1 MGAGFIQRFGS
12 LPSQQQIQAIE
23 GVVIVDGVGPAQ
35 IQGTGTGVVAVVGE
49 FADMT
54 FAVEVAGGNVA
65 SKPQPQLV
73 TSDADLVQRVGGFDA
88 TLGEFGG
95 AGGNGLADVRGKRF
109 AGLVVAPVNLA
120 SDKAVRLVRDLPTN
134 ASATDPSPVI
144 PMQGATVFAGTLFQD
159 GSAAK
164 QTKTAGRVIFSGAG
178 AYLTAIDGVSVAAGS
193 SGGQLFQSASAA
205 FVTNGVAVGDA
216 IVIGVLGTDADA
228 GTYRVRAI
236 SSETQLVVGKLDGT
250 NFAWT
255 GDTALPFRIHA
266 AACADSGAGLFTTL
280 AQFTVPARP
289 IMENVAEDVVLV
301 PAVPAAAGS
310 ATAWEPLSGLK
321 LCTQPGAGN
330 GLDYTAAVQ
339 APNAANSSGLIAK
352 YVEVIAALEAD
363 ADPANGVNIVMA
375 SRSARLIAKSLRL
388 LVDSRS
394 AAGLG
399 MVAVVAPGLGCQ
411 TLAAATS
418 SASGATTDSV
428 FGVAAVDAA
437 GRSDRVI
444 YTWTGIRQYN
454 PDAAAYS
461 AATSLG
467 IETAIGSTV
476 TDGVLDL
483 TAAGHLCSVLSQIA
497 PERNPGELTAI
508 TQSALVTILGQQR
521 GAPVLTK
528 TDYEVLKAAGIC
540 GIRIDRTSGPVFQSG
555 ITTSLVSGRTRI
567 SRRRM
572 ADFIQDSLA
581 RQGNLYVK
589 QLLTDDVRTA
599 ILSETDAFLAS
610 LRAEATPQF
619 QRIAA
624 YSVDGTSGNT
634 PEQEAAGIYVVAVNV
649 RLLSEIDN
657 LVLVTSIG
665 ESVQVTVA

>member
-12 LPSQQQIQAIE
+12 LPSVQQIQAIE

-35 IQGTGTGVVAVVGE
+35 IQGTGTGVVGVVGE
-49 FADMT
+49 FADMSQ
-54 FAVEVAGGNVA
+54 AVLVEGGNVS
-65 SKPQPQLV
+65 SKSQPVAV
-73 TSDADLVQRVGGFDA
+73 TSDAMLVSYVGGFDS
-88 TLGEFGG
+88 TLGDFGG
-95 AGGNGLADVRGKRF
+95 AGGNGLADIRGKRF

-120 SDKAVRLVRDLPTN
+120 SSKAVRLVRDLPTN
-134 ASATDPSPVI
+134 ASATDPSPII

-159 GSAAK
+159 GSATK
-164 QTKTAGRVIFSGAG
+164 QTKTAGRVVFAGTG
-178 AYLTAIDGVSVAAGS
+178 AYLSATDGVSVAGGS
-193 SGGQLFQSASAA
+193 SGGQLFQSATAA

-216 IVIGVLGTDADA
+216 IVIGVFGTDADA

-250 NFAWT
+250 DFAWT

-289 IMENVAEDVVLV
+289 IMENVAEAVVLV

-321 LCTQPGAGN
+321 LCTQPGSGN
-330 GLDYTAAVQ
+330 GLVYTADVQ
-339 APNAANSSGLIAK
+339 APNAANSSALLAK
-352 YVEVIAALEAD
+352 YVEVIEALEAD
-363 ADPANGVNIVMA
+363 SDPANAINIVMA
-375 SRSARLIAKSLRL
+375 SRSARLLAKELRL
-388 LVDSRS
+388 LAESRS

-418 SASGATTDSV
+418 SATGATTDSV
-428 FGVAAVDAA
+428 FGVAASDAA

-454 PDAAAYS
+454 PDAVGIS
-461 AATSLG
+461 IATATG
-467 IETAIGSTV
+467 GTT

-483 TAAGHLCSVLSQIA
+483 TACGHLCSVLSQIP
-497 PERNPGELTAI
+497 PERNPGELTAL
-508 TQSALVTILGQQR
+508 TTSALATILGQQR
-521 GAPVLTK
+521 GAPVLTRA
-528 TDYEVLKAAGIC
+528 DYEIMKAGGIC
-540 GIRIDRTSGPVFQSG
+540 GIRIDRATGPVFQSG

-581 RQGNLYVK
+581 RQYNLYVK
-589 QLLTDDVRTA
+589 QLLTDDVKTA
-599 ILSETDAFLAS
+599 LISETDAFLAS
-610 LRAEATPQF
+610 LKSEAVPRQ
-619 QRIAA
+619 QRISD
-624 YSVDGTSGNT
+624 YSVDATSGNT
-634 PEQEAAGIYVVAVNV
+634 PEQEAAGIYVLTVAV
-649 RLLSEIDN
+649 RLLSEADN
-657 LVLVTSIG
+657 IVLLSNIS
-665 ESVQVTVA
+665 ESVVVTVQ

>member
-54 FAVEVAGGNVA
+54 YAVEVAGGNVA
-65 SKPQPQLV
+65 SKPQPQFV

-134 ASATDPSPVI
+134 ASPTDPSPVI

-178 AYLTAIDGVSVAAGS
+178 AYLSAIDGVSVAGGS
-193 SGGQLFQSASAA
+193 SGGQLFNSTSAA
-205 FVTNGVAVGDA
+205 FVTNGVSVGDA
-216 IVIGVLGTDADA
+216 IVIGVLDTHDVA
-228 GTYRVRAI
+228 GTYRVMNVV
-236 SSETQLVVGKLDGT
+236 SETQLVVGKLDGT
-250 NFAWT
+250 DFAWT
-255 GDTALPFRIHA
+255 ANDPLPFRIHA

-289 IMENVAEDVVLV
+289 IMESVAEDVVLV

-363 ADPANGVNIVMA
+363 ADPANSVNIVMA

-418 SASGATTDSV
+418 SASGTTTDSV
-428 FGVAAVDAA
+428 FGVAATDAA

-454 PDAAAYS
+454 PDAVG
-461 AATSLG
+461 TS
-467 IETAIGSTV
+467 IETAVGSTV

-508 TQSALVTILGQQR
+508 TQSALATVLGQQR

-581 RQGNLYVK
+581 RQANLYVK

-657 LVLVTSIG
+657 LVLLTSIG
-665 ESVQVTVA
+665 PDVTVTVQ

>member
-54 FAVEVAGGNVA
+54 YAVEVAGGNVA

-73 TSDADLVQRVGGFDA
+73 TSDADLVQKVGGFDA

-120 SDKAVRLVRDLPTN
+120 SPKAVRLVRDLPTN
-134 ASATDPSPVI
+134 ASPTNPSPVV

-164 QTKTAGRVIFSGAG
+164 KTKTAGRVIFSGAG
-178 AYLTAIDGVSVAAGS
+178 AYLSAIDGVSVGAGS
-193 SGGQLFQSASAA
+193 SSGQNFNSASAA
-205 FVTNGVAVGDA
+205 FVTNGVSVGDI
-216 IVIGVLGTDADA
+216 IVIGTLAPSGDPDA
-228 GTYRVRAI
+228 GTYRII
-236 SSETQLVVGKLDGT
+236 SVNSETQVTVGKLDGT
-250 NFAWT
+250 SFAWT
-255 GDTALPFRIHA
+255 GDTALPFRIHP
-266 AACADSGAGLFTTL
+266 AACADSGAGLFATL

-289 IMENVAEDVVLV
+289 IAEDVAEGTVLV
-301 PAVPAAAGS
+301 PAVPANAGS

-321 LCTQPGAGN
+321 LCTQPGSFN
-330 GLDYTAAVQ
+330 GLDYVAAVQ
-339 APNAANSSGLIAK
+339 APNAANSSELIAK

-363 ADPANGVNIVMA
+363 ADPANSVNIVMA

-411 TLAAATS
+411 TLSAATS
-418 SASGATTDSV
+418 SASGATTASV
-428 FGVAAVDAA
+428 FGVSATDAA

-454 PDAAAYS
+454 PDAVG
-461 AATSLG
+461 TS
-467 IETAIGSTV
+467 IETAVGSTV

-508 TQSALVTILGQQR
+508 TQSALATVLGQQR

-528 TDYEVLKAAGIC
+528 TDYEVMKAAGIC

-581 RQGNLYVK
+581 RQANLYVK

-610 LRAEATPQF
+610 LLAEATPQF
-619 QRIAA
+619 QRIQA

-657 LVLVTSIG
+657 LVLLTSIG
-665 ESVQVTVA
+665 ENVVVTVQ

>member
-54 FAVEVAGGNVA
+54 YAVEVAGGNVA
-65 SKPQPQLV
+65 SKPQPQFV

-120 SDKAVRLVRDLPTN
+120 SDKAVRLARDLPTN

-159 GSAAK
+159 GAAAK
-164 QTKTAGRVIFSGAG
+164 QTKTAGRVVFAGTG
-178 AYLTAIDGVSVAAGS
+178 AYLSAIDGVSVAGGS
-193 SGGQLFQSASAA
+193 SGGQLFNSASAA
-205 FVTNGVAVGDA
+205 FVTNGVSVGDA
-216 IVIGVLGTDADA
+216 IVIGVIGDDDTA
-228 GTYRVRAI
+228 GTYCVMNVV
-236 SSETQLVVGKLDGT
+236 SETQLVVGKFDGT
-250 NFAWT
+250 SFAWT
-255 GDTALPFRIHA
+255 ANDPLPFRIHP
-266 AACADSGAGLFTTL
+266 AACADSGAGLFSTL

-289 IMENVAEDVVLV
+289 IMESVAEDVVLV
-301 PAVPAAAGS
+301 PAVPATAGS

-339 APNAANSSGLIAK
+339 APNAANSSALLAK
-352 YVEVIAALEAD
+352 YIEVIAALEAD

-428 FGVAAVDAA
+428 FGVAATDAA

-454 PDAAAYS
+454 PDAVG
-461 AATSLG
+461 TS

-508 TQSALVTILGQQR
+508 TQSALATVLGQQR
-521 GAPVLTK
+521 GAPTLTK
-528 TDYEVLKAAGIC
+528 TDYEVMKAAGIC

-657 LVLVTSIG
+657 LVLLTSIG
-665 ESVQVTVA
+665 SDVVVTVQ

>member
-54 FAVEVAGGNVA
+54 YAVEVAGGNVA
-65 SKPQPQLV
+65 SRPQPQLV

-134 ASATDPSPVI
+134 ASPTDPSPII

-159 GSAAK
+159 GAAAK

-178 AYLTAIDGVSVAAGS
+178 AYLSAIDGVSVAGGS
-193 SGGQLFQSASAA
+193 SGGQLFQSAGAA

-289 IMENVAEDVVLV
+289 IMESVAEDVVLV

-339 APNAANSSGLIAK
+339 APNAANSSALLAK

-418 SASGATTDSV
+418 SASGSTTDSI
-428 FGVAAVDAA
+428 FGVAASDAA

-454 PDAAAYS
+454 PDAVG
-461 AATSLG
+461 TS

-508 TQSALVTILGQQR
+508 TQSALATVLGQQR
-521 GAPVLTK
+521 GAPTLTK
-528 TDYEVLKAAGIC
+528 TDYEVMKAAGIC
-540 GIRIDRTSGPVFQSG
+540 GIRIDRASGPVFQSG

-581 RQGNLYVK
+581 RQANLYVK

-657 LVLVTSIG
+657 LVLLTNIS
-665 ESVQVTVA
+665 ETVTVTVV

>member
-12 LPSQQQIQAIE
+12 LPSVQQIQAIE

-35 IQGTGTGVVAVVGE
+35 IQGTGTGVVGVVGE
-49 FADMT
+49 FADMSQ
-54 FAVEVAGGNVA
+54 AVLVEGGNVS
-65 SKPQPQLV
+65 SKSQPVAV
-73 TSDADLVQRVGGFDA
+73 TSDAMLVSYVGGFDS
-88 TLGEFGG
+88 TLGDFGG
-95 AGGNGLADVRGKRF
+95 AGGNGLADIRGKRF

-120 SDKAVRLVRDLPTN
+120 SSKAVRLVRDLPTN
-134 ASATDPSPVI
+134 ASATDPSPII

-159 GSAAK
+159 GSATK
-164 QTKTAGRVIFSGAG
+164 QTKTAGRVVFAGTG
-178 AYLTAIDGVSVAAGS
+178 AYLSATDGVSVAGGT
-193 SGGQLFQSASAA
+193 SGGQLFQSATAA

-250 NFAWT
+250 DFAWT

-289 IMENVAEDVVLV
+289 IMENVAEAVVLV

-321 LCTQPGAGN
+321 LCTQPGSGN
-330 GLDYTAAVQ
+330 GLVYTADVQ
-339 APNAANSSGLIAK
+339 APNAANSSALLAK
-352 YVEVIAALEAD
+352 YVEVIEALEAD
-363 ADPANGVNIVMA
+363 SDPANAINIVMA
-375 SRSARLIAKSLRL
+375 SRSARLLAKELRL
-388 LVDSRS
+388 LAESRS

-418 SASGATTDSV
+418 SATGATTDSV
-428 FGVAAVDAA
+428 FGVAASDAA

-454 PDAAAYS
+454 PDAVGIS
-461 AATSLG
+461 
-467 IETAIGSTV
+467 IETATGGTT

-483 TAAGHLCSVLSQIA
+483 TACGHLCSVLSQIP
-497 PERNPGELTAI
+497 PERNPGELTAL
-508 TQSALVTILGQQR
+508 TTSALATILGQQR
-521 GAPVLTK
+521 GAPVLTRA
-528 TDYEVLKAAGIC
+528 DYEIMKAGGIC
-540 GIRIDRTSGPVFQSG
+540 GIRIDRATGPVFQSG

-581 RQGNLYVK
+581 RQYNLYVK
-589 QLLTDDVRTA
+589 QLLTDDVKTA
-599 ILSETDAFLAS
+599 LISETDAFLAS
-610 LRAEATPQF
+610 LKSEAVPRQ
-619 QRIAA
+619 QRISD
-624 YSVDGTSGNT
+624 YSVDATSGNT
-634 PEQEAAGIYVVAVNV
+634 PEQEAAGIYVLTVAV
-649 RLLSEIDN
+649 RLLSEADN
-657 LVLVTSIG
+657 IVLLSNIS
-665 ESVQVTVA
+665 ESVVVTVQ

>member
-12 LPSQQQIQAIE
+12 LPSVQQIQAIE

-35 IQGTGTGVVAVVGE
+35 IQGTGTGVVGVVGE
-49 FADMT
+49 FADMSQ
-54 FAVEVAGGNVA
+54 AVLVEGGNVS
-65 SKPQPQLV
+65 SKSQPVAV
-73 TSDADLVQRVGGFDA
+73 TSDAMLVSYVGGFDS
-88 TLGEFGG
+88 TLGDFGG
-95 AGGNGLADVRGKRF
+95 AGGNGLADIRGKRF

-120 SDKAVRLVRDLPTN
+120 SSKAVRLVRDLPTN
-134 ASATDPSPVI
+134 ASATDPSPII

-159 GSAAK
+159 GSATK
-164 QTKTAGRVIFSGAG
+164 QTKTAGRVVFAGTG
-178 AYLTAIDGVSVAAGS
+178 AYLSATDGVSVAGGS
-193 SGGQLFQSASAA
+193 SGGQLFQSATAA

-216 IVIGVLGTDADA
+216 IVIGVFGTDADA

-250 NFAWT
+250 DFAWT

-289 IMENVAEDVVLV
+289 IMENVAEAVVLV

-321 LCTQPGAGN
+321 LCTQPGSGN
-330 GLDYTAAVQ
+330 GLVYTADVQ
-339 APNAANSSGLIAK
+339 APNAANSSALLAK
-352 YVEVIAALEAD
+352 YVEVIEALEAD
-363 ADPANGVNIVMA
+363 SDPANAINIVMA
-375 SRSARLIAKSLRL
+375 SRSARLLAKELRL
-388 LVDSRS
+388 LAESRS

-418 SASGATTDSV
+418 SATGATTDSV
-428 FGVAAVDAA
+428 FGVAASDAA

-454 PDAAAYS
+454 PDAVGIS
-461 AATSLG
+461 
-467 IETAIGSTV
+467 IETATGGTT

-483 TAAGHLCSVLSQIA
+483 TACGHLCSVLSQIP
-497 PERNPGELTAI
+497 PERNPGELTAL
-508 TQSALVTILGQQR
+508 TTSALATILGQQR
-521 GAPVLTK
+521 GAPVLTRA
-528 TDYEVLKAAGIC
+528 DYEIMKAGGIC
-540 GIRIDRTSGPVFQSG
+540 GIRIDRATGPVFQSG

-581 RQGNLYVK
+581 RQYNLYVK
-589 QLLTDDVRTA
+589 QLLTDDVKTA
-599 ILSETDAFLAS
+599 LISETDAFLAS
-610 LRAEATPQF
+610 LKSEAVPRQ
-619 QRIAA
+619 QRISD
-624 YSVDGTSGNT
+624 YSVDATSGNT
-634 PEQEAAGIYVVAVNV
+634 PEQEAAGIYVLTVAV
-649 RLLSEIDN
+649 RLLSEADN
-657 LVLVTSIG
+657 IVLLSNIS
-665 ESVQVTVA
+665 ESVVVTVQ

>member
-12 LPSQQQIQAIE
+12 LPSVQQIQAIE

-35 IQGTGTGVVAVVGE
+35 IQGTGTGVVGVVGE
-49 FADMT
+49 FADMSQ
-54 FAVEVAGGNVA
+54 AVLVEGGNVS
-65 SKPQPQLV
+65 SKSQPVAV
-73 TSDADLVQRVGGFDA
+73 TSDAMLVSYVGGFDS
-88 TLGEFGG
+88 TLGDFGG
-95 AGGNGLADVRGKRF
+95 AGGNGLADIRGKRF

-120 SDKAVRLVRDLPTN
+120 SSKAVRLVRDLPTN
-134 ASATDPSPVI
+134 ASATDPSPII

-159 GSAAK
+159 GSATK
-164 QTKTAGRVIFSGAG
+164 QTKTAGRVVFAGTG
-178 AYLTAIDGVSVAAGS
+178 AYLSATDGVSVAGGS
-193 SGGQLFQSASAA
+193 SGGQLFQSATAA

-250 NFAWT
+250 DFAWT

-289 IMENVAEDVVLV
+289 IMENVAEAVVLV

-321 LCTQPGAGN
+321 LCTQPGSGN
-330 GLDYTAAVQ
+330 GLVYTADVQ
-339 APNAANSSGLIAK
+339 APNAANSSALLAK
-352 YVEVIAALEAD
+352 YVEVIEALEAD
-363 ADPANGVNIVMA
+363 SDPANAINIVMA
-375 SRSARLIAKSLRL
+375 SRSARLLAKELRL
-388 LVDSRS
+388 LAESRS

-418 SASGATTDSV
+418 SATGATTDSV
-428 FGVAAVDAA
+428 FGVAASDAA

-454 PDAAAYS
+454 PDAVGIS
-461 AATSLG
+461 
-467 IETAIGSTV
+467 IETATGGTT

-483 TAAGHLCSVLSQIA
+483 TACGHLCSVLSQIP
-497 PERNPGELTAI
+497 PERNPGELTAL
-508 TQSALVTILGQQR
+508 TTSALATILGQQR
-521 GAPVLTK
+521 GAPVLTRA
-528 TDYEVLKAAGIC
+528 DYEIMKAGGIC
-540 GIRIDRTSGPVFQSG
+540 GIRIDRATGPVFQSG

-581 RQGNLYVK
+581 RQYNLYVK
-589 QLLTDDVRTA
+589 QLLTDDVKTA
-599 ILSETDAFLAS
+599 LISETDAFLAS
-610 LRAEATPQF
+610 LKSEAVPRQ
-619 QRIAA
+619 QRISD
-624 YSVDGTSGNT
+624 YSVDATSGNT
-634 PEQEAAGIYVVAVNV
+634 PEQEAAGIYVLTVAV
-649 RLLSEIDN
+649 RLLSEADN
-657 LVLVTSIG
+657 IVLLSNIS
-665 ESVQVTVA
+665 ESVVVTVQ

>member
-49 FADMT
+49 FSDMT

-65 SKPQPQLV
+65 SRPQPQFV

-134 ASATDPSPVI
+134 ASATDPSPII
-144 PMQGATVFAGTLFQD
+144 PIQGATVFAGTLFQD
-159 GSAAK
+159 GAAAK

-178 AYLTAIDGVSVAAGS
+178 AYLSAIDGVSVAGSS
-193 SGGQLFQSASAA
+193 SGGQLFQSAGAA

-216 IVIGVLGTDADA
+216 IVIGVLGGDDA
-228 GTYRVRAI
+228 GTYRVRAV

-250 NFAWT
+250 NFAWV

-289 IMENVAEDVVLV
+289 IMESVAEDVVLV

-330 GLDYTAAVQ
+330 GLTYTAAVQ
-339 APNAANSSGLIAK
+339 APNAANSSALIAK

-418 SASGATTDSV
+418 SAAGATTDSV

-437 GRSDRVI
+437 GRSDRIV

-454 PDAAAYS
+454 PDAVGIS
-461 AATSLG
+461 

-589 QLLTDDVRTA
+589 QLLTENVRTA

-619 QRIAA
+619 QRIQA

-657 LVLVTSIG
+657 LVVLTNIG
-665 ESVQVTVA
+665 ENVVVTVV

>member
-54 FAVEVAGGNVA
+54 YAVEVAGGNVA

-178 AYLTAIDGVSVAAGS
+178 AYLSAIDGVSVAGGS
-193 SGGQLFQSASAA
+193 SGGQLFNSASAA

-216 IVIGVLGTDADA
+216 IVIGVLGTHDDA
-228 GTYRVRAI
+228 GTYRVRQI
-236 SSETQLVVGKLDGT
+236 VSETQLVVGKLDGT
-250 NFAWT
+250 DFAWT

-289 IMENVAEDVVLV
+289 IMESVAESVVLV
-301 PAVPAAAGS
+301 PAVPATAGS

-321 LCTQPGAGN
+321 LCTQPGSGN

-339 APNAANSSGLIAK
+339 APNAANSSALIAK

-363 ADPANGVNIVMA
+363 ADPANSVNIVMA

-411 TLAAATS
+411 TLSAATS

-428 FGVAAVDAA
+428 FGVAASDAA

-454 PDAAAYS
+454 PDAVG
-461 AATSLG
+461 TS
-467 IETAIGSTV
+467 IETAVGSTV

-508 TQSALVTILGQQR
+508 TQSALATVLGQQR

-528 TDYEVLKAAGIC
+528 TDYEVMKAAGIC
-540 GIRIDRTSGPVFQSG
+540 GIRIDRSSGPVFQSG

-581 RQGNLYVK
+581 RQANLYVK

-610 LRAEATPQF
+610 LLAEATPQF
-619 QRIAA
+619 QRIQD

-634 PEQEAAGIYVVAVNV
+634 PEQEAAGIYVVAANV

-657 LVLVTSIG
+657 LVLLTQVG
-665 ESVQVTVA
+665 ENVVVTVQ

>member
-54 FAVEVAGGNVA
+54 YAVEVAGGNVA
-65 SKPQPQLV
+65 SKPQPQFV

-134 ASATDPSPVI
+134 ASETDPSPIV

-159 GSAAK
+159 GAAAK

-178 AYLTAIDGVSVAAGS
+178 AYLSAIDGEMVAGGS
-193 SGGQLFQSASAA
+193 SGGQLFNSASGA
-205 FVTNGVAVGDA
+205 FVTNGVSVGDV
-216 IVIGVLGTDADA
+216 IVIGVLGLDEAA
-228 GTYRVRAI
+228 GTYRVRQVV
-236 SSETQLVVGKLDGT
+236 SETQLVVGKLDGT
-250 NFAWT
+250 NFPWP
-255 GDTALPFRIHA
+255 DLQSLPFRIHP
-266 AACADSGAGLFTTL
+266 AACADSGVGLFATL

-289 IMENVAEDVVLV
+289 IMESVANDVVLV

-339 APNAANSSGLIAK
+339 APNAANSSDLIAK

-399 MVAVVAPGLGCQ
+399 MMAVVAPGLGCQ

-418 SASGATTDSV
+418 SATGATTDSV

-437 GRSDRVI
+437 GRSDRIV

-454 PDAAAYS
+454 PDAVGIS
-461 AATSLG
+461 

-528 TDYEVLKAAGIC
+528 TDYEVMKAAGIC

-619 QRIAA
+619 QRISA

-634 PEQEAAGIYVVAVNV
+634 PEQEAAGIYVVAVSV

>member
-12 LPSQQQIQAIE
+12 VPSQQQIQAIE

-144 PMQGATVFAGTLFQD
+144 PMQGATVFAGTLFQN
-159 GSAAK
+159 GSAGDK
-164 QTKTAGRVIFSGAG
+164 TKTAGRVIFSGAG
-178 AYLTAIDGVSVAAGS
+178 AYLTGTDGVSVAGGS
-193 SGGQLFQSASAA
+193 STGQNFNSASAA
-205 FVTNGVAVGDA
+205 FVTNGVAVGDIA
-216 IVIGVLGTDADA
+216 VIGVLGTDADA
-228 GTYRVRAI
+228 GTYRVRAVT
-236 SSETQLVVGKLDGT
+236 ETQLTVGKLDGT
-250 NFAWT
+250 NFVWA

-266 AACADSGAGLFTTL
+266 AACADSGAGLFSAV

-289 IMENVAEDVVLV
+289 IAEDVSNDIVLV
-301 PAVPAAAGS
+301 PAVPATAGS

-330 GLDYTAAVQ
+330 GLTYTAAVQ
-339 APNAANSSGLIAK
+339 APNAPNSSALLAK
-352 YVEVIAALEAD
+352 YVEVIAAFEAD
-363 ADPANGVNIVMA
+363 ADPASSVNIIMA
-375 SRSARLIAKSLRL
+375 SRSARLIAKSLRV

-411 TLAAATS
+411 TLSAATS
-418 SASGATTDSV
+418 SASGSTTDSI
-428 FGVAAVDAA
+428 FGVAATDAA

-461 AATSLG
+461 AATALG
-467 IETAIGSTV
+467 IETSTGGMT

-508 TQSALVTILGQQR
+508 TQSALVTVLGQQR
-521 GAPVLTK
+521 GAPTLTK
-528 TDYEVLKAAGIC
+528 TDYEVMKAAGIC

-581 RQGNLYVK
+581 RQANLYVK

-610 LRAEATPQF
+610 LRAEAPPQF

-634 PEQEAAGIYVVAVNV
+634 PEQEASGIYVVAVNV

-657 LVLVTSIG
+657 LVLLTSIG

>member
-54 FAVEVAGGNVA
+54 YAVEVAGGNVA

-120 SDKAVRLVRDLPTN
+120 SSKAVRLVRDLPTN
-134 ASATDPSPVI
+134 AAVDNPSPVV

-178 AYLTAIDGVSVAAGS
+178 AYLTGIDGVSVAGGS
-193 SGGQLFQSASAA
+193 SGGQLFNSASAA

-216 IVIGVLGTDADA
+216 IVIGVIGDDDTA
-228 GTYRVRAI
+228 GTYRVRQVV
-236 SSETQLVVGKLDGT
+236 SETQLVVGKLDGA

-255 GDTALPFRIHA
+255 ANDPLPFRIHS

-289 IMENVAEDVVLV
+289 IMESVAESVVLV
-301 PAVPAAAGS
+301 PAVPANAGS

-321 LCTQPGAGN
+321 LCTQPGSGN
-330 GLDYTAAVQ
+330 GLDYTADVQ
-339 APNAANSSGLIAK
+339 APNAANSSALLAK

-363 ADPANGVNIVMA
+363 ADPANSVNIVMA

-388 LVDSRS
+388 LVEARS
-394 AAGLG
+394 SAGLG

-411 TLAAATS
+411 TLSAATS
-418 SASGATTDSV
+418 SAGGATTDSV
-428 FGVAAVDAA
+428 FGVAATDAA

-454 PDAAAYS
+454 PDAVGQS
-461 AATSLG
+461 
-467 IETAIGSTV
+467 IETAVGSTV

-508 TQSALVTILGQQR
+508 TQSALATVLGQQR
-521 GAPVLTK
+521 GAPTLTK
-528 TDYEVLKAAGIC
+528 TDYEVMKAAGIC

-634 PEQEAAGIYVVAVNV
+634 PEQEAAGIYVVAVSV

-657 LVLVTSIG
+657 LVLLTSIG
-665 ESVQVTVA
+665 ENVVVTVQ

>member
-12 LPSQQQIQAIE
+12 LPSTQQIQAIE

-35 IQGTGTGVVAVVGE
+35 IQGTGTGVVGVVGE
-49 FADMT
+49 FADMSQ
-54 FAVEVAGGNVA
+54 AVLVEGGNVS
-65 SKPQPQLV
+65 SKPQPVAV
-73 TSDADLVQRVGGFDA
+73 TSDAMLVSYVGGFDT
-88 TLGEFGG
+88 TLGEWGG
-95 AGGNGLADVRGKRF
+95 AGGNGLADIRGKRF

-120 SDKAVRLVRDLPTN
+120 SSKAVRLVRDLPTN

-159 GSAAK
+159 GAAAK
-164 QTKTAGRVIFSGAG
+164 QTKTAGKVVFAGTG
-178 AYLTAIDGVSVAAGS
+178 AYLSAIDGVSVAGGS

-250 NFAWT
+250 DFAWT
-255 GDTALPFRIHA
+255 GETALPFRIHA

-289 IMENVAEDVVLV
+289 IMESVAESVVLD
-301 PAVPAAAGS
+301 PAVPASAGS
-310 ATAWEPLSGLK
+310 ATSWEPLSGLK
-321 LCTQPGAGN
+321 LCTQPGSGN
-330 GLDYTAAVQ
+330 GLVYTAAVQ
-339 APNAANSSGLIAK
+339 APNAANSSALLAK
-352 YVEVIAALEAD
+352 YVEVIEALEAD
-363 ADPANGVNIVMA
+363 ADPASAVNIVMA
-375 SRSARLIAKSLRL
+375 SRSARLIAKELRL
-388 LVDSRS
+388 LVESRS

-418 SASGATTDSV
+418 ASTGATTDSV
-428 FGVAAVDAA
+428 FGVAALDAA

-454 PDAAAYS
+454 PDAVDIS
-461 AATSLG
+461 
-467 IETAIGSTV
+467 IETATGSMT

-483 TAAGHLCSVLSQIA
+483 SACGHLCSVLSQIP
-497 PERNPGELTAI
+497 PERNPGELTAL
-508 TQSALVTILGQQR
+508 TTSALATILGQQR
-521 GAPVLTK
+521 GAPVLTRA
-528 TDYEVLKAAGIC
+528 DYEIMKAAGIC
-540 GIRIDRTSGPVFQSG
+540 GIRIDRATGPVFQSG
-555 ITTSLVSGRTRI
+555 VTTSLVSGRTRI

-581 RQGNLYVK
+581 RQYNLYVK
-589 QLLTDDVRTA
+589 QLLTDDVKTA
-599 ILSETDAFLAS
+599 LISETDAFLAS
-610 LRAEATPQF
+610 LKSEAVPRQ
-619 QRIAA
+619 QRISD
-624 YSVDGTSGNT
+624 YSVDATSGNT
-634 PEQEAAGIYVVAVNV
+634 PEQEAAGIYVLAVAV
-649 RLLSEIDN
+649 RLLSEADN
-657 LVLVTSIG
+657 IVLLSNIG
-665 ESVQVTVA
+665 ESVVVTVQ